1 MLAER
6 LWESHKL
13 CRYKCSQVI
22 WVAESVYV
30 AILESSRSNTGPALL
45 RHAAHSMAMLSYGEC
60 MSTLNK
66 DGVVITESNPFHI
79 IDDDLRKSI
88 IACVKAKTAADKKV
102 LGTIDLLIASKI
114 EPAHFY
120 CPTGMKVADPFYED
134 TEFFQIKSCVIEAL
148 PATDQDLLLPAS
160 VRGLGWTT
168 AKKERRTTA
177 GRRVGSNMKDLRISY
192 ETRIRKDTKAAILEK
207 AENKGMAALSEDEVE
222 LITDKPIEQTT
233 IDAVRAIV
241 KRLKASAKSGSQLYK
256 VKTNIN
262 RCEAIEK
269 DMLLVDGTK

>member
-1 MLAER
+1 
-6 LWESHKL
+6 
-13 CRYKCSQVI
+13 
-22 WVAESVYV
+22 
-30 AILESSRSNTGPALL
+30 
-45 RHAAHSMAMLSYGEC
+45 

-222 LITDKPIEQTT
+222 LITDKPLEQTT